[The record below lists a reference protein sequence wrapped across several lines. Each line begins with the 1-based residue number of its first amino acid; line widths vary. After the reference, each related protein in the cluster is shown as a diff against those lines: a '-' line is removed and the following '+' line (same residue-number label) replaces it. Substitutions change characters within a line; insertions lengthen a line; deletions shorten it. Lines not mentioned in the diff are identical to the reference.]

1 MTGMKKNTIFRLFKY
16 MVKYKGLLCV
26 ALLLT
31 IGSNLFALI
40 GPMLSGYAINE
51 MEFGKG
57 NVNLERVWYYAVL
70 MIVFFVLS
78 SVLTFAQSV
87 LMIHVSRKVVYQ
99 MRKDVFDKLME
110 LPVGYFDINQTG
122 DIISRISYD
131 IDTVNDSLS
140 NHLVQILTTLITV
153 FGSLIMMI
161 TISPKL
167 VLIFCFTVPLSIVLT
182 KNITGKTRPLFRKR
196 SKQLGILNG
205 FTEEMISGLKTL
217 RAYNQEDNTIKKFD
231 VQNNEAVEA
240 YYKAEYYASTVGPS
254 VNFINNL
261 SLTLVSMFGTLSYL
275 VGGISIGNISSFILY
290 SRKFSG
296 PINETA
302 NIISELQS
310 SIAAA
315 ERVFSTM
322 DQASEKADSNESI
335 ELKNPKGDVEL
346 KNVYFGYSKNNIII
360 HNLSL
365 KADRGKL
372 IAIVGPTGAGK
383 TTIINL
389 LMRFY
394 DINSGEINIDNNSI
408 YNIKRNELRNA
419 FAMVLQDTWLF
430 QGTIYDNISYGREK
444 ASREEVVEAAKA
456 ARIHDY
462 IINLPKGYET
472 VISDGGTNISNGQKQ
487 MITIARAMLAKTHM
501 LILDEATSNIDTRT
515 EIQIQKAMRKLMED
529 KTCFVIAHR
538 LSTIQNADN
547 ILVVNKGEI
556 VEIGN
561 HIELMSKK
569 NFYFKLYQ
577 AQFE

>member
-1 MTGMKKNTIFRLFKY
+1 MRRNTIFRLFKY
-16 MVKYKGLLCV
+16 MVKYKWLLCV
-26 ALLLT
+26 AILLT
-31 IGSNLFALI
+31 IGSNLFSLI
-40 GPMLSGYAINE
+40 GPLLSGYAINE

-57 NVNLERVWYYAVL
+57 HVNLERVWYYALL
-70 MIVFFVLS
+70 MIVFFILS
-78 SVLTFAQSV
+78 SVLTFIQSV
-87 LMIHVSRKVVYQ
+87 LMIHISRGVVYQ

-140 NHLVQILTTLITV
+140 NHLVSILTTLITV

-167 VLIFCFTVPLSIVLT
+167 VLIFCFTVPLSIILT
-182 KNITGKTRPLFRKR
+182 KTITGKTKPLFRKR
-196 SKQLGILNG
+196 SKQYGILNG
-205 FTEEMISGLKTL
+205 FTEEMISGVKTL
-217 RAYNQEDNTIKKFD
+217 KAYNQEENIIKKFD
-231 VQNNEAVEA
+231 VQNNEAVESF
-240 YYKAEYYASTVGPS
+240 YRAEYYGSTVGPS
-254 VNFINNL
+254 VIFINNL

-275 VGGISIGNISSFILY
+275 AGSISIGNISSFILY

-310 SIAAA
+310 SLAAA
-315 ERVFSTM
+315 ERVFNTM
-322 DQASEKADSNESI
+322 DQVSEKEDSTEAI

-346 KNVYFGYSKNNIII
+346 KNVYFGYSKDNIII
-360 HNLSL
+360 NNLSL

-394 DINSGEINIDNNSI
+394 DIDSGEISIDNNSI
-408 YNIKRNELRNA
+408 YNIKRSDLRRA
-419 FAMVLQDTWLF
+419 YAMVLQDTWLF
-430 QGTIYDNISYGREK
+430 QGTIYDNISYGRDKAEK
-444 ASREEVVEAAKA
+444 EEVIEAAKA

-462 IINLPKGYET
+462 IINLPKGYDT
-472 VISDGGTNISNGQKQ
+472 IITDGGTNISNGQKQ

-561 HIELMSKK
+561 HIELISKK
-569 NFYFKLYQ
+569 GFYYKLYQ